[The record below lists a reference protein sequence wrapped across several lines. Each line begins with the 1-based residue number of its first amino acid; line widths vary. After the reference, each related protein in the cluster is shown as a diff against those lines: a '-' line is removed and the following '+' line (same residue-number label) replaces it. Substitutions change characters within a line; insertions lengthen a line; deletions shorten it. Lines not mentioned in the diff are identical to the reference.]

1 MELRHLRYFVA
12 VAEELHFGRAAARLG
27 IAQPPLS
34 QQIRQLE
41 RELDV
46 ELFARGGRR
55 VELTEA
61 GRAYLGEAREILQR
75 VVRAGVA
82 ASRAAR
88 GETGTLAV
96 GVIASAMQGL
106 MPQVLRRFR
115 ARNPGV
121 ALSVG
126 VMSSGVQVEAIRAG
140 QLQLGFAR
148 PPFGDETL
156 VAETVHDEPV
166 VVALPAG
173 HALAA
178 RRTLPLVALAGQ
190 PFVLFP
196 RDRRPNWYD
205 FVLGTCRDA
214 GFQPDVAQEAPEV
227 ATAMA
232 LVAAGIGV
240 SLVPASVKDLRRS
253 GVEYREIA
261 PPAPR
266 TRLVALRRAG
276 EPQPV
281 VLRFLEVV
289 REVLGERKGTK
300 RPGRRAPAV
309 RRRASFTRRSRPRT
323 EARIEPC
330 PSLAGELPARSRSRS

>member
-27 IAQPPLS
+27 MAQPPLS

-41 RELDV
+41 GELEV

-55 VELTEA
+55 VDLTEA
-61 GRAYLGEAREILQR
+61 GRVYLGEAREILQR
-75 VVRAGVA
+75 VARAGVA
-82 ASRAAR
+82 ARRASR
-88 GETGTLAV
+88 GETGALAV
-96 GVIASAMQGL
+96 GVIASAMHGL
-106 MPQVLRRFR
+106 MPQVIRRFR
-115 ARNPGV
+115 ARNPDV

-156 VAETVHDEPV
+156 VAEVVHEEPV
-166 VVALPAG
+166 VAVLPSG
-173 HALAA
+173 HALAG
-178 RRTLPLVALAGQ
+178 RRPLPLAALARE
-190 PFVLFP
+190 PFVMFP

-205 FVLGTCRDA
+205 FVLGLCRDA
-214 GFQPDVAQEAPEV
+214 GFQPEVAQEAPEI

-240 SLVPASVKDLRRS
+240 SLVPASVKELRHRGVDYRDLS
-253 GVEYREIA
+253 A
-261 PPAPR
+261 PAPR
-266 TRLVALRRAG
+266 ARLVALRPAG

-289 REVLGERKGTK
+289 REVLGE
-300 RPGRRAPAV
+300 A
-309 RRRASFTRRSRPRT
+309 RRRR
-323 EARIEPC
+323 
-330 PSLAGELPARSRSRS
+330 GSRSGAAAAMGKRGASG